1 MHKCCNCGLS
11 ARTKKKLKEH
21 EMLCK
26 LEMGDI
32 VLDEVVPTERQ
43 IWTLLQKL
51 SNQNEI
57 LVKKVEELERVVHKD
72 IKKINITEW
81 LNKNIKI
88 TLTYSE
94 WLNELNITQT
104 HLHQIFNETWE
115 KFIEEF
121 VKLECS
127 NNNLPIRCFNH
138 KKNNIYIYD
147 TKWKKATEKDL
158 VKIFN
163 KFQNKVLKE
172 SIKWERGLS
181 YDQKFGS
188 GSMSFLKKNDK
199 ILVSDTRLKE
209 KYQKVIKLNIIKNI
223 KQDLD
228 SNFKYQLT
236 I

>member
-1 MHKCCNCGLS
+1 MSLI
-11 ARTKKKLKEH
+11 RPERKKSMSCSKPQVDFLGFIRPW
-21 EMLCK
+21 C
-26 LEMGDI
+26 
-32 VLDEVVPTERQ
+32 
-43 IWTLLQKL
+43 W
-51 SNQNEI
+51 
-57 LVKKVEELERVVHKD
+57 KD

-88 TLTYSE
+88 TLTYSD
-94 WLNELNITQT
+94 WLKDLNITQT

-121 VKLECS
+121 LKLECN
-127 NNNLPIRCFNH
+127 NNNLPIKCFNH

-147 TKWKKATEKDL
+147 KKWKKATEKDL

-172 SIKWERGLS
+172 SIKWEKGLS

-188 GSMSFLKKNDK
+188 GSMGFLKKNDK
-199 ILVSDTRLKE
+199 ILVSNTKLKE
-209 KYQKVIKLNIIKNI
+209 KYQKKIKLNIIKNI